1 MAQIIMT
8 LDEFKVY
15 LANKKIIL
23 DKITKKN
30 VYLRYNIPGFVVTD
44 KNILPVDANDVK
56 YNIRADW
63 VTQVTP
69 DTQSSF
75 KDLILDDYK
84 IYAIKELRV
93 RTGLVLKESKDIID
107 KYWDSWKTFVSKGEK
122 HNGLSTVL

>member
-1 MAQIIMT
+1 MT

-15 LANKKIIL
+15 LANNKIIL

-30 VYLRYNIPGFVVTD
+30 VYLRYDISGFVVTD

-75 KDLILDDYK
+75 KDLILDNYK

-93 RTGLVLKESKDIID
+93 RTGLGLKESKDIVD
-107 KYWDSWKTFVSKGEK
+107 KYWESWYTYIKKGE
-122 HNGLSTVL
+122 